1 MPYFITGLPYEEV
14 DPITGEPIR
23 TDNYT
28 SSETENKNNIADKKD
43 VNSGTKKEL
52 TEAEFK
58 KEYIREAQKIA
69 LYKDP
74 PAFPFIYSKGE
85 GSDRVA
91 VIPSTNLRIFIM
103 GVEVSAWVT
112 AATFSSDASP
122 GVKETGNSFTL
133 QCPNDLF
140 TLTHDNVFLNQWNLN
155 DDFRA
160 SEQVKQALYIQKKN
174 KNVYEEKTLVGTWS
188 LTVNTCIFHSSD
200 TVRIFSQIPWTEDDA
215 WLPVFTGYI
224 ADVGVQSDLLTGR
237 DTINFS
243 LETIG
248 GKLNRARFLNNPY
261 SIQTLEIADKTKR
274 NPSSTI
280 ISENLSAQGVT
291 NKEILNLT
299 DNFAIYKDVINPTLY
314 SNLITNT
321 TLERVVA
328 FLFYGDIDLTY
339 REENKAINDSLKD
352 FGVPYDKL
360 VGIKGNEGGKPNDD
374 VEAKRFSDLARV
386 SEKDFLIAYGSDPN
400 SSLRPTLAMIVTRLQ
415 DLASEKRSLQE
426 QSELE
431 KKGQPDTYKPSFE
444 QPGRPLYSNGDRKFD
459 ETGETAWKPNEKTT
473 SLIWKLKVL
482 KYIINSTLQ
491 MKSVERKIKSEP
503 AQLKFT
509 VGDLKDPNSLG
520 AGNVSILKRGVLLA
534 YSGNVSIG
542 TNYTYKDFN
551 SENSELVRLEIPGF
565 GQTSES
571 IKGIEKV
578 EGLKTELTAEQK
590 NEPKSSAKITFKLK
604 NGSIDVSPDSLKIED
619 LGQGLY
625 YSDTGEIT
633 VTLVTPKQD
642 SGSIEFVGNEYE
654 FTSDF
659 KNRYKDFL
667 YKRGWGKLDPRL
679 FALNRQEFPRTGYP
693 DAEIKRLTEAAQ
705 RAALTKNNNPILS
718 AEQVESGLKED
729 LTRQYALAVFLQKE
743 IGNAPKWINEIKEI
757 NLNQFTDSKKYKLND
772 GQWVENVSG
781 DPGRVGLSDE
791 PLGIPLFAYDKT
803 ENKPIEFYSGNF
815 WFDENTAKF
824 STNSTVTTDGTI
836 YRIENSD
843 RVKEFLNEAVIIDTP
858 DKKSIKLEKLSDLNF
873 GGSSSEKEKFFS
885 AGFVRLETTVT
896 TKDGKSYKA
905 GGLYSITQIG
915 DDRIDLLPQADEI
928 EANIQLFTAPLYN
941 ITDNTIVQIEKGTFQ
956 GIHNFILPVIE
967 NYKTTPFFELY
978 KKFTGADKDFEKT
991 EYAKLFPEGKLK
1003 KFGEPGVFGF
1013 PITKDKF
1020 TLSFGSSK
1028 PQYSLHWNNNA
1039 GPAIDKFISIFNN
1052 YKDKEGGLYTFKTQQ
1067 LKNIITNLVNEIKFF
1082 SSYKNNKIINKNK
1095 IEYSIRSVKSGF
1107 SFTESRI
1114 DYIKGDK
1121 EIYTGPVLSFSKG
1134 GDNPTAEIHDG
1145 KLVCLVP
1152 TFLNYKSPVPVYFI
1166 AWAIEA
1172 YNYYKERT
1180 GISDL
1185 TTLFKELKSKSIAS
1199 KTTPSKKKNNNAEI
1213 NGTPFPTPTFNLIKP
1228 NEELKEAW
1236 YTIWKGDQ
1244 TKNSNAFW
1252 VKSSADYNK
1261 NAEKNKTELAK
1272 LKNNSE
1278 ILYTYNANVFEKGFC
1293 IQEDMSFDSNKITE
1307 GNPYKISEFENEIDF
1322 DFGTP
1327 PRYDK
1332 IVDRISKS
1340 DPNETGGKNLTIK
1353 TDTQFNLVAPADG
1366 ELLGNENKGKE
1377 GNKIIYQFIVS
1388 SELEPVP
1395 TVHKFIFDKGGDL
1408 FENISS
1414 NFTIDKFD
1422 QEHENS
1428 VKNTLKI
1435 EKDKKLY
1442 EPEFKKTSA
1451 IFDFAKQ
1458 GKDLNAP
1465 LDPILIKRLG
1475 RIDKTLKDTYPKLS
1489 NASAS
1494 TIINTGILGVKE
1506 IHLLD
1511 FANLQ
1516 KNTGE
1521 PKNALFSP
1529 ENLKNKDGILA
1540 VNIKGLGYVR
1550 PGVPDPGI
1558 FTGSNS
1564 SLYEFNKAKYNKI
1577 KNFYLQ
1583 LQTLTKNF
1591 KDAVITLLDNEKNR
1605 NNDQLFNKQ
1614 NSATQESVLALN
1626 NVPSGYFPGTFKK
1639 EESTLGNVKFLTN
1652 YFKFVV
1658 GSSGRQYEFRVY
1670 WNYEIS
1676 YFPFYKGEILYNDSK
1691 VAEISSLDSS
1701 SLDSFMTNL
1710 GVVVA
1715 AADKVVNEN
1724 DTKVSGKG
1732 KKDLEEFQRKVK
1744 NLNQWY
1750 DSINPIDGRKNGE
1763 IVDGL
1768 VNAYEKN
1775 APAVLPSVPL
1785 DSSKGIPVKKGQ
1797 FLAKDIKAVTWEIY
1811 KPASNIPDLFKT
1823 AEAELSAD
1831 VPSGLLNVS
1840 GAYFTTM
1847 SPFAWLKKLSEKD
1860 VRDNQLKQS
1869 RANKQ
1874 IDWVYEEYFMADWH
1888 KKCVVGF
1895 SNGIPAS
1902 SLKNYNNQINGLDA
1916 DAVECLNA
1924 ANERLSPFL
1933 TYDEVTI
1940 IGNNSGWEGIY
1951 SPHGKTVTVAL
1962 RSPKY
1967 GWGINGGLEPLQYQ
1981 TIDFDSP
1988 MTTKAQIL
1996 STFMERLDYF
2006 WWINGNGDVVIDFP
2020 HYELIPSH
2028 YGPKW
2033 EAFFQLE
2040 GLSSTISYSETFR
2053 SLKSTY
2059 LFTGGMG
2066 LVNVGAGDRTMLSQ
2080 NTVVFQLP
2088 NVLNRNGIEIDPVPL
2103 PFITEKARLK
2113 LFGLIYIKKQIMNSF
2128 TITMNDLPP
2137 ILYITPNTPIYHA
2150 ERDIFAL
2157 VSKVTYQWSINESQ
2171 VTYRLQTA
2179 ITAIRQRL
2187 NYEQLTLEKLRE
2199 KLEANE
2205 QGRIVLKDGLQNLP
2219 ENVSNQLADS
2229 KVIQINQDEFIR
2241 PEFSNDTRRIEA
2253 VSFYKNETNSRTYSN
2268 DKIITSDKVAGFI
2281 RTDLGVRLDTQSKS
2295 DTLDPKSGLYVENE
2309 RLKQIQSNYG
2319 YIYGN
2324 RDPILDYT
2332 NIYSSNQYVKGTKWQ
2347 VLENQDESYVATG
2360 ELVTGNKLNKIV
2372 NKIEAVDQKSSIIP
2386 LVGTLKDSANAA
2398 AKVLGMSTRNI
2409 EYLIKYGPQSV
2420 DINTI
2425 DDPELKK
2432 QLQEQLDSAKT
2443 SEEKTATQTA
2453 IITAL
2458 MNEFFDQ
2465 LNKKYNYDPKKT
2477 QTDFNPQ
2484 IQVCLSKLNSYGGS
2498 QTAKNPALSI
2508 TCRLI
2513 DYNFNLEYK
2522 FIEKEYF
2529 TAQDTNSQRI
2539 FLNAVKDNL
2548 RVASTDTTYKLGSES
2563 SKIQADIKTI
2573 EDLIKDLDS
2582 SKSITTN
2589 SDPQLTLQASQKITE
2604 YPITSDEI
2612 KAFQQEKGLTVDG
2625 ILGPKTMRALGLAGI
2640 TPKSEE
2646 QIKAFQKA
2654 NKLTVDGKIGPET
2667 RARLNEYESKT
2678 LTNSNAK
2685 VILVGDSIAQS
2696 LSLSWDI
2703 ATMKIMLSG
2712 VSTREKIST
2721 FDVEKLVKSNI
2732 KSLENSDLA
2741 IISLGS
2747 YDRPYNIEET
2757 KTSINNIKNLLKAKK
2772 YAWIVPYTTKSSY
2785 LEGLYPLNPRDRI
2798 LKIYTSIGIPN
2809 SDNKLITFNSVVTEG
2824 KYNGINPSQD
2834 GINQILNQIKSI
2846 IG

>member
-1 MPYFITGLPYEEV
+1 MPDFNTSDPITGLPYEEV

-23 TDNYT
+23 TVNYT
-28 SSETENKNNIADKKD
+28 LLETENKNIADKKD

-729 LTRQYALAVFLQKE
+729 LTRQYALAKFLEKNVSLTE
-743 IGNAPKWINEIKEI
+743 DEWKNTIKNISLSSFTKIN
-757 NLNQFTDSKKYKLND
+757 NYKNSD
-772 GQWVENVSG
+772 GQWIEDSAG
-781 DPGRVGLSDE
+781 KTARIGLLDQD
-791 PLGIPLFAYDKT
+791 LGIPLIAYDKT
-803 ENKPIEFYSGNF
+803 KNIPIEFYSGNF
-815 WFDENTAKF
+815 WFDEPDSAF
-824 STNSTVTTDGTI
+824 SPNYTSVSDGTI
-836 YRIENSD
+836 FVFNNSD
-843 RVKEFLNEAVIIDTP
+843 QIKEFIQNVEISNIDKG
-858 DKKSIKLEKLSDLNF
+858 KKSIKFKSEKTIESVKGLPKSEAEKLFRAKFIQFNGATEIDNF
-873 GGSSSEKEKFFS
+873 GVKQIIK
-885 AGFVRLETTVT
+885 
-896 TKDGKSYKA
+896 
-905 GGLYSITQIG
+905 GLYSIQKKDFNGLQTGVIG
-915 DDRIDLLPQADEI
+915 LGIFAALSNTPIPKGLSLEENLAIPILGLTELTPVKENNITDKIRSYFEI
-928 EANIQLFTAPLYN
+928 ITPPLYN
-941 ITDNTIVQIEKGTFQ
+941 ITNNTVVVTDKQ
-956 GIHNFILPVIE
+956 GSQSFSFDSISNYITVRQPKYEGDQSVIE
-967 NYKTTPFFELY
+967 YYKNLNFLELY
-978 KKFTGADKDFEKT
+978 KKITGDDFSGL
-991 EYAKLFPEGKLK
+991 YPDLSGKLFSKEEDKLK
-1003 KFGEPGVFGF
+1003 KFGEAGVFGF
-1013 PITKDKF
+1013 PTKKNDF
-1020 TLSFGSSK
+1020 SVSFGSSK

-1039 GPAIDKFISIFNN
+1039 SGFINKIVAG
-1052 YKDKEGGLYTFKTQQ
+1052 KKEGLARSYVTAYIN
-1067 LKNIITNLVNEIKFF
+1067 NIKFYNSYQGDNKINVYSFYNPQTGVTTNLP
-1082 SSYKNNKIINKNK
+1082 
-1095 IEYSIRSVKSGF
+1095 
-1107 SFTESRI
+1107 
-1114 DYIKGDK
+1114 
-1121 EIYTGPVLSFSKG
+1121 TGPILSFSYNKG
-1134 GDNPTAEIHDG
+1134 TETASAEIENG
-1145 KLVCLVP
+1145 ELICLIP
-1152 TFLNYKSPVPVYFI
+1152 KRTSLYTPSYFI
-1166 AWAIEA
+1166 AWANEA
-1172 YNYYKERT
+1172 YQYYRDRT
-1180 GISDL
+1180 GLKLED
-1185 TTLFKELKSKSIAS
+1185 LKSLFNKS
-1199 KTTPSKKKNNNAEI
+1199 EL
-1213 NGTPFPTPTFNLIKP
+1213 FPTTGIKNVIFNIIKP
-1228 NEELKEAW
+1228 NIESNWLD
-1236 YTIWKGDQ
+1236 TWKNNK

-1442 EPEFKKTSA
+1442 EPESKKTSA

-1475 RIDKTLKDTYPKLS
+1475 RIDKNLTASISTLSSYGPSTTLNSNYDKKL
-1489 NASAS
+1489 
-1494 TIINTGILGVKE
+1494 TT
-1506 IHLLD
+1506 
-1511 FANLQ
+1511 
-1516 KNTGE
+1516 
-1521 PKNALFSP
+1521 LFSSESLQGP
-1529 ENLKNKDGILA
+1529 LGI
-1540 VNIKGLGYVR
+1540 
-1550 PGVPDPGI
+1550 
-1558 FTGSNS
+1558 S
-1564 SLYEFNKAKYNKI
+1564 
-1577 KNFYLQ
+1577 
-1583 LQTLTKNF
+1583 
-1591 KDAVITLLDNEKNR
+1591 
-1605 NNDQLFNKQ
+1605 
-1614 NSATQESVLALN
+1614 
-1626 NVPSGYFPGTFKK
+1626 
-1639 EESTLGNVKFLTN
+1639 
-1652 YFKFVV
+1652 VV
-1658 GSSGRQYEFRVY
+1658 GSSAIPSPQYLGNNLPEKA
-1670 WNYEIS
+1670 E
-1676 YFPFYKGEILYNDSK
+1676 YKGSSLSINDFNKNKYKRIKSFYENLKIAIIEFEKAMKILLDPKDSNKNLNNPKSNSVSALNKVSSVLSTEFKVGGFKKSELANDSQG
-1691 VAEISSLDSS
+1691 
-1701 SLDSFMTNL
+1701 SFEFLLGGNQGYFFTARYKDDKFYEGRIKIEGQNDAWTILLIQTASDDAKLLLANL
-1710 GVVVA
+1710 EVVIA
-1715 AADKVVNEN
+1715 AADKVANEN

-1768 VNAYEKN
+1768 INAYEKN

-1823 AEAELSAD
+1823 AEAELSKD

-1840 GAYFTTM
+1840 NAYFTTM
-1847 SPFAWLKKLSEKD
+1847 SPFAWLKKLSDKD

-1874 IDWVYEEYFMADWH
+1874 IDWVYEEYFMANWH

-2199 KLEANE
+2199 KLEASE
-2205 QGRIVLKDGLQNLP
+2205 QGRTVLKDGLQNLP

-2229 KVIQINQDEFIR
+2229 NVIQINQDEFIR

-2268 DKIITSDKVAGFI
+2268 DILITSDKVAGFV

>member
-1 MPYFITGLPYEEV
+1 MPDFNTSDPITGLPYGEV

-23 TDNYT
+23 TVNYT
-28 SSETENKNNIADKKD
+28 LLETENKNIADKKD

-224 ADVGVQSDLLTGR
+224 ADVGIQSDLLTGR

-314 SNLITNT
+314 SSLITNT
-321 TLERVVA
+321 TLERIVA

-374 VEAKRFSDLARV
+374 VEAKRFSDLAKV

-415 DLASEKRSLQE
+415 DLASEKGSLQE
-426 QSELE
+426 QSDLE
-431 KKGQPDTYKPSFE
+431 KKKQSE
-444 QPGRPLYSNGDRKFD
+444 SGRPLYSNGGREFD
-459 ETGETAWKPNEKTT
+459 HETWKPIEKNT

-534 YSGNVSIG
+534 YSGNDSIG

-565 GQTSES
+565 GQISEF
-571 IKGIEKV
+571 IKV
-578 EGLKTELTAEQK
+578 EGLKTELTDEEK
-590 NEPKSSAKITFKLK
+590 KEPKFSAKITFKLK

-729 LTRQYALAVFLQKE
+729 LTRQYALAKFLENNVSLTEDEWKNT
-743 IGNAPKWINEIKEI
+743 IKNISLSSFTRIN
-757 NLNQFTDSKKYKLND
+757 NYKNSD
-772 GQWVENVSG
+772 GQWIEDSAG
-781 DPGRVGLSDE
+781 KTARIGLLDQD
-791 PLGIPLFAYDKT
+791 LGIPLIAYDKT
-803 ENKPIEFYSGNF
+803 KNTPIEFYSGNF
-815 WFDENTAKF
+815 WFDEPDSAFSPNYTAE
-824 STNSTVTTDGTI
+824 SDGTI
-836 YRIENSD
+836 FVFKNSD
-843 RVKEFLNEAVIIDTP
+843 QIKEFLQNVEISNIGTG
-858 DKKSIKLEKLSDLNF
+858 KKSIKFKSEKTIESVKSLPKSEAEKLF
-873 GGSSSEKEKFFS
+873 RAKFIKFNEATEIDNS
-885 AGFVRLETTVT
+885 GV
-896 TKDGKSYKA
+896 KQIIK
-905 GGLYSITQIG
+905 GLYSIQKKDFKVTSPIEILQTAAQTAALATGTALIFPLGFLFSGISNTPLPKELSIEENLTTLILGLTELTPVKENNIG
-915 DDRIDLLPQADEI
+915 DKIKSYFKTITP
-928 EANIQLFTAPLYN
+928 PLYN
-941 ITDNTIVQIEKGTFQ
+941 ITNNTVVVTDKQ
-956 GIHNFILPVIE
+956 GPQSFSFDSISNYITVRQPKYEGDQSVIE
-967 NYKTTPFFELY
+967 YYKNLNFLELY
-978 KKFTGADKDFEKT
+978 KKITGDDFSGL
-991 EYAKLFPEGKLK
+991 YPGLSGKLFSKEEDKLK
-1003 KFGEPGVFGF
+1003 KFGEAGVFGF
-1013 PITKDKF
+1013 PTKKNDF
-1020 TLSFGSSK
+1020 SVSFGSSK

-1039 GPAIDKFISIFNN
+1039 SGFINKIVAGKKEGLARSYVTAYINNIKFYNSYEGDNKINVYSFYDPQTTVTTNLSTGPILSFSYNKGTETASAEIENGELICLIPIPKSKNPNIPSYFVAWANEAYQYYRDRTGLKLEDLKSLFNKSELFSATGIKNVIFNII
-1052 YKDKEGGLYTFKTQQ
+1052 KP
-1067 LKNIITNLVNEIKFF
+1067 NIESNWLDTW
-1082 SSYKNNKIINKNK
+1082 KNNK
-1095 IEYSIRSVKSGF
+1095 
-1107 SFTESRI
+1107 
-1114 DYIKGDK
+1114 
-1121 EIYTGPVLSFSKG
+1121 
-1134 GDNPTAEIHDG
+1134 
-1145 KLVCLVP
+1145 
-1152 TFLNYKSPVPVYFI
+1152 
-1166 AWAIEA
+1166 
-1172 YNYYKERT
+1172 
-1180 GISDL
+1180 
-1185 TTLFKELKSKSIAS
+1185 
-1199 KTTPSKKKNNNAEI
+1199 
-1213 NGTPFPTPTFNLIKP
+1213 
-1228 NEELKEAW
+1228 
-1236 YTIWKGDQ
+1236 

-1322 DFGTP
+1322 GTP

-1353 TDTQFNLVAPADG
+1353 TETQFNLVAPADG

-1377 GNKIIYQFIVS
+1377 GNKIIYQFVVS

-1395 TVHKFIFDKGGDL
+1395 TVHKFIFDKEGDL

-1435 EKDKKLY
+1435 EKGKKLY
-1442 EPEFKKTSA
+1442 EPEPKKTSA

-1458 GKDLNAP
+1458 GKDLNVP

-1475 RIDKTLKDTYPKLS
+1475 RIDKNLTASISKLS
-1489 NASAS
+1489 SYGPS
-1494 TIINTGILGVKE
+1494 TTEQNYGKLT
-1506 IHLLD
+1506 
-1511 FANLQ
+1511 
-1516 KNTGE
+1516 T
-1521 PKNALFSP
+1521 LFSSESLQGP
-1529 ENLKNKDGILA
+1529 SGISVVRSENKTPAPQYLGYLGNNLPEKAEYKGSSPSINDFNKNKYKRIKSFYENLKIAVIEFENAMKILLNPEDPNKNL
-1540 VNIKGLGYVR
+1540 NNPK
-1550 PGVPDPGI
+1550 
-1558 FTGSNS
+1558 SNS
-1564 SLYEFNKAKYNKI
+1564 VS
-1577 KNFYLQ
+1577 
-1583 LQTLTKNF
+1583 
-1591 KDAVITLLDNEKNR
+1591 
-1605 NNDQLFNKQ
+1605 
-1614 NSATQESVLALN
+1614 ALN
-1626 NVPSGYFPGTFKK
+1626 KVSSVVSTEFKVGGFKKSETATDSRGYFEFLLGGSYGYYFEARYEDGKFYEGTIKLFRQIRS
-1639 EESTLGNVKFLTN
+1639 EGVSVVLIQTASDDANTGVKLLLAN
-1652 YFKFVV
+1652 LEVV
-1658 GSSGRQYEFRVY
+1658 
-1670 WNYEIS
+1670 I
-1676 YFPFYKGEILYNDSK
+1676 
-1691 VAEISSLDSS
+1691 
-1701 SLDSFMTNL
+1701 
-1710 GVVVA
+1710 A
-1715 AADKVVNEN
+1715 AADKIVNEN

-1744 NLNQWY
+1744 DLNQWY

-1823 AEAELSAD
+1823 AEAELSAG

-1847 SPFAWLKKLSEKD
+1847 SPFAWLKKLSDKD

-1988 MTTKAQIL
+1988 ITTKAQIL

-2040 GLSSTISYSETFR
+2040 GLSSSISYSETFR

-2066 LVNVGAGDRTMLSQ
+2066 LVNVGAGDRTMLFQ

-2199 KLEANE
+2199 KLEASE
-2205 QGRIVLKDGLQNLP
+2205 QGRTVLKDGLQNLP

-2229 KVIQINQDEFIR
+2229 NVIRINQDEFIR

-2268 DKIITSDKVAGFI
+2268 DILITSDKVAGFI

-2295 DTLDPKSGLYVENE
+2295 DTLNPKSGLYVENE

-2360 ELVTGNKLNKIV
+2360 ELVTGDKLNKIV

-2386 LVGTLKDSANAA
+2386 LVGTLKDSAKAA

-2432 QLQEQLDSAKT
+2432 QLQEQLDSAET
-2443 SEEKTATQTA
+2443 PEEKTVTQTV

-2458 MNEFFDQ
+2458 MKEFFVK
-2465 LNKKYNYDPKKT
+2465 LKEKYNYDLEKT
-2477 QTDFNPQ
+2477 VFNPQ
-2484 IQVCLSKLNSYGGS
+2484 IQLCLSKLNSYGGS

-2508 TCRLI
+2508 TCGLI

-2573 EDLIKDLDS
+2573 DELIEKLDD
-2582 SKSITTN
+2582 SKSTTTT
-2589 SDPQLTLQASQKITE
+2589 SDPQLTPQASQKTTE

-2654 NKLTVDGKIGPET
+2654 NKLTVDGKIGSET
-2667 RARLNEYESKT
+2667 KARLKVYEEKPQSSESSKLSIFEYYR
-2678 LTNSNAK
+2678 
-2685 VILVGDSIAQS
+2685 Q
-2696 LSLSWDI
+2696 
-2703 ATMKIMLSG
+2703 
-2712 VSTREKIST
+2712 
-2721 FDVEKLVKSNI
+2721 
-2732 KSLENSDLA
+2732 
-2741 IISLGS
+2741 
-2747 YDRPYNIEET
+2747 
-2757 KTSINNIKNLLKAKK
+2757 
-2772 YAWIVPYTTKSSY
+2772 
-2785 LEGLYPLNPRDRI
+2785 I
-2798 LKIYTSIGIPN
+2798 LKNNKSQNIP
-2809 SDNKLITFNSVVTEG
+2809 
-2824 KYNGINPSQD
+2824 
-2834 GINQILNQIKSI
+2834 
-2846 IG
+2846 

>member
-1 MPYFITGLPYEEV
+1 MPPSTNPLFQPV
-14 DPITGEPIR
+14 DLTPKFDISLSNPSQNTL
-23 TDNYT
+23 T

-74 PAFPFIYSKGE
+74 PAFPFMYSKGE

-91 VIPSTNLRIFIM
+91 VIPSPNLRIFIM

-112 AATFSSDASP
+112 AASFSSDASP

-200 TVRIFSQIPWTEDDA
+200 TVRIFSHIPWTEDDA

-224 ADVGVQSDLLTGR
+224 ADVGIQSDILTGR
-237 DTINFS
+237 DTINFN

-274 NPSSTI
+274 NPSTTI
-280 ISENLSAQGVT
+280 ISENLSAQGQT
-291 NKEILNLT
+291 NKELLNLT

-314 SNLITNT
+314 SSLITNT

-352 FGVPYDKL
+352 LGIPYDKL

-374 VEAKRFSDLARV
+374 VQAKRFSDLAKV
-386 SEKDFLIAYGSDPN
+386 SRQDFLIAYGSDPN
-400 SSLRPTLAMIVTRLQ
+400 SSLRPTLAMIITRLQ
-415 DLASEKRSLQE
+415 DLASEKGSLQE
-426 QSELE
+426 QSDLE
-431 KKGQPDTYKPSFE
+431 KKKQSE
-444 QPGRPLYSNGDRKFD
+444 SGRPLYSNGGREFDD
-459 ETGETAWKPNEKTT
+459 ETWKPIEKNT

-503 AQLKFT
+503 AQLKFR
-509 VGDLKDPNSLG
+509 VGDLRDPNSLG
-520 AGNVSILKRGVLLA
+520 AGNVSILKRGVLLD
-534 YSGNVSIG
+534 YSGNDSIG

-578 EGLKTELTAEQK
+578 EGLKTELT
-590 NEPKSSAKITFKLK
+590 NEETNESKSSARITFKLK
-604 NGSIDVSPDSLKIED
+604 NGSVDVSSDSLKIED
-619 LGQGLY
+619 SGQGLY
-625 YSDTGEIT
+625 YSDKGEIT

-642 SGSIEFVGNEYE
+642 SGSIEFVGKDYE

-693 DAEIKRLTEAAQ
+693 DPEIKRLTEAAE

-718 AEQVESGLKED
+718 AEQVERGLKED
-729 LTRQYALAVFLQKE
+729 LTRQYALAKFLEKNVSPTE
-743 IGNAPKWINEIKEI
+743 DKWKNTIKNI
-757 NLNQFTDSKKYKLND
+757 SLASSTKNKRYKYND
-772 GQWVENVSG
+772 GQWIE
-781 DPGRVGLSDE
+781 DPVGEIARIGLLGED
-791 PLGIPLFAYDKT
+791 LGIPLIAYDKT
-803 ENKPIEFYSGNF
+803 GNKPIEFYSGNF
-815 WFDENTAKF
+815 WFDEPDSAFSPNYTAV
-824 STNSTVTTDGTI
+824 SDGTI
-836 YRIENSD
+836 FVFNNSD
-843 RVKEFLNEAVIIDTP
+843 QIKEFTLDSNIESLDGGRIYIKFNLPKTIN
-858 DKKSIKLEKLSDLNF
+858 SIKGLPKSEVEKLFRAKYIQFN
-873 GGSSSEKEKFFS
+873 G
-885 AGFVRLETTVT
+885 T
-896 TKDGKSYKA
+896 TKIDEKNTIK
-905 GGLYSITQIG
+905 GLYQIQKRDYTASKESFVQAKTGAFEGTGIT
-915 DDRIDLLPQADEI
+915 EI
-928 EANIQLFTAPLYN
+928 ESLTELTPANQPNNTNQINSYFKTIKPPLYN
-941 ITDNTIVQIEKGTFQ
+941 ITNNTVVVTDKQ
-956 GIHNFILPVIE
+956 GSQSFSFDSISNYITVRQPKYEGDQSVIE
-967 NYKTTPFFELY
+967 YYKNLNFLELY
-978 KKFTGADKDFEKT
+978 KKITGNDFFDSYKGLYE
-991 EYAKLFPEGKLK
+991 KLFSKEEDKLK
-1003 KFGEPGVFGF
+1003 KFGGAGVFGF
-1013 PITKDKF
+1013 PTKKNEF
-1020 TLSFGSSK
+1020 SVSFGSSE

-1039 GPAIDKFISIFNN
+1039 SKFINN
-1052 YKDKEGGLYTFKTQQ
+1052 IATEKRDSKYSDGSDRLYAA
-1067 LKNIITNLVNEIKFF
+1067 I
-1082 SSYKNNKIINKNK
+1082 NKIIF
-1095 IEYSIRSVKSGF
+1095 YSSYQRENQINVYPF
-1107 SFTESRI
+1107 YDPET
-1114 DYIKGDK
+1114 DK
-1121 EIYTGPVLSFSKG
+1121 KTDLSTGPILSFSYNKG
-1134 GDNPTAEIHDG
+1134 NAASAEINDG
-1145 KLVCLVP
+1145 ELICLVP
-1152 TFLNYKSPVPVYFI
+1152 KEVNSSIPSYFI
-1166 AWAIEA
+1166 AWANEA
-1172 YNYYKERT
+1172 YQYYRDRT
-1180 GISDL
+1180 GLKLEDL
-1185 TTLFKELKSKSIAS
+1185 KNLFKTSESDSFQITGLKDVI
-1199 KTTPSKKKNNNAEI
+1199 
-1213 NGTPFPTPTFNLIKP
+1213 FNIIKP
-1228 NEELKEAW
+1228 NIKSDWLS
-1236 YTIWKGDQ
+1236 IWKD
-1244 TKNSNAFW
+1244 KSKDSKDAFW
-1252 VKSSADYNK
+1252 AKSSADYDK
-1261 NAEKNKTELAK
+1261 NAEKNQTELAK
-1272 LKNNSE
+1272 LKSNSE
-1278 ILYTYNANVFEKGFC
+1278 ILYIYNPNIFEKGFC
-1293 IQEDMSFDSNKITE
+1293 IQEDTSFGSDKITE
-1307 GNPYKISEFENEIDF
+1307 GNPYKISEFENEVGL
-1322 DFGTP
+1322 GTP

-1332 IVDRISKS
+1332 IVNKISES
-1340 DPNETGGKNLTIK
+1340 DPNETSGKNLTIK
-1353 TDTQFNLVAPADG
+1353 TDSKFNLVAPADG
-1366 ELLGNENKGKE
+1366 ELLGDENEGKE
-1377 GNKIIYQFIVS
+1377 DKIIYQFKVS
-1388 SELEPVP
+1388 SKLEPVP

-1408 FENISS
+1408 FQNISS

-1422 QEHENS
+1422 QEHE
-1428 VKNTLKI
+1428 KNIANILKGSI
-1435 EKDKKLY
+1435 YGTTTIL
-1442 EPEFKKTSA
+1442 
-1451 IFDFAKQ
+1451 DFAKQ
-1458 GKDLNAP
+1458 GKDLNVP

-1475 RIDKTLKDTYPKLS
+1475 RI
-1489 NASAS
+1489 
-1494 TIINTGILGVKE
+1494 
-1506 IHLLD
+1506 
-1511 FANLQ
+1511 
-1516 KNTGE
+1516 
-1521 PKNALFSP
+1521 
-1529 ENLKNKDGILA
+1529 ENGLKNNSELNVIYSQNEAYGSSNLDLKILFNKKNWA
-1540 VNIKGLGYVR
+1540 SVGEGPGLVGRLV
-1550 PGVPDPGI
+1550 PFEGVFVGK
-1558 FTGSNS
+1558 S
-1564 SLYEFNKAKYNKI
+1564 SSIYEFNKAKYDKI
-1577 KNFYLQ
+1577 RNFYSQ
-1583 LQTLTKNF
+1583 LKDTTKKF
-1591 KDAVITLLDNEKNR
+1591 GDAVVILLQ
-1605 NNDQLFNKQ
+1605 NNTPQ
-1614 NSATQESVLALN
+1614 NSAENDSIPILRGVN
-1626 NVPSGYFPGTFKK
+1626 SSFKK
-1639 EESTLGNVKFLTN
+1639 ADPNQNSVSN
-1652 YFKFVV
+1652 YFELIIGKNLP
-1658 GSSGRQYEFRVY
+1658 SRYEFRVY
-1670 WNYEIS
+1670 WNPKEKPVFKDKKNPGPS
-1676 YFPFYKGEILYNDSK
+1676 PGPFYKGEILYNNIT
-1691 VAEISSLDSS
+1691 VVEILSDLGSLT
-1701 SLDSFMTNL
+1701 SFMTNL
-1710 GVVVA
+1710 QAVIDEAENAV
-1715 AADKVVNEN
+1715 KYN
-1724 DTKVSGKG
+1724 DTNSGKAE
-1732 KKDLEEFQRKVK
+1732 DLKTFQGKVK
-1744 NLNQWY
+1744 ELNQWY
-1750 DSINPIDGRKNGE
+1750 DSINTVDGRKNGE

-1768 VNAYEKN
+1768 INAYEKN

-1823 AEAELSAD
+1823 AEAELSKD

-1840 GAYFTTM
+1840 NAYFTTM
-1847 SPFAWLKKLSEKD
+1847 SPFAWLKKLSDKD
-1860 VRDNQLKQS
+1860 VRDYQLKQS

-1895 SNGIPAS
+1895 SNGIPKS
-1902 SLKNYNNQINGLDA
+1902 SLQNDAGVPIYNNQINGLDA

-2066 LVNVGAGDRTMLSQ
+2066 LANVGSGDRTMLSQ

-2088 NVLNRNGIEIDPVPL
+2088 NVLNRNGIEVETTTL

-2113 LFGLIYIKKQIMNSF
+2113 LFGLIYLKKQIMNSF
-2128 TITMNDLPP
+2128 TIQMNDLPP

-2157 VSKVTYQWSINESQ
+2157 VSRVTYQWSINESQ

-2199 KLEANE
+2199 KLEASE
-2205 QGRIVLKDGLQNLP
+2205 QGRTVLKDGLQNLP

-2229 KVIQINQDEFIR
+2229 NVIRINQDEFIR

-2268 DKIITSDKVAGFI
+2268 DILITSDKVAGFI

-2295 DTLDPKSGLYVENE
+2295 DTLNPKSGLYVENE

-2347 VLENQDESYVATG
+2347 VLGNQDESYVATG
-2360 ELVTGNKLNKIV
+2360 ELVTGNKLNKV
-2372 NKIEAVDQKSSIIP
+2372 VDKIEAVDQKSSIIP
-2386 LVGTLKDSANAA
+2386 LVGTLKDSAKAA

-2443 SEEKTATQTA
+2443 SEEKIVTQIA
-2453 IITAL
+2453 SITAL
-2458 MNEFFDQ
+2458 MKEFFDQ
-2465 LNKKYNYDPKKT
+2465 LNKKYNYDPEKK
-2477 QTDFNPQ
+2477 QEDFNPQ

-2539 FLNAVKDNL
+2539 FLNAVKNNL

-2573 EDLIKDLDS
+2573 DDLIKDLDN
-2582 SKSITTN
+2582 SKSTTTT
-2589 SDPQLTLQASQKITE
+2589 SDPQLTPQASQKITE
-2604 YPITSDEI
+2604 YPITPDEI

-2625 ILGPKTMRALGLAGI
+2625 ILGPKTMRALAVAGI

-2654 NKLTVDGKIGPET
+2654 NKLTVDGIIGPET
-2667 RARLNEYESKT
+2667 QAFLYEYEKPQSKT

-2785 LEGLYPLNPRDRI
+2785 LEGLNYLNPRDRI
-2798 LKIYTSIGIPN
+2798 LKIYKNIGIPD
-2809 SDNKLITFNSVVTEG
+2809 SELITFNSVVTEG
-2824 KYNGINPSQD
+2824 QYNGINPSQD
-2834 GINQILNQIKSI
+2834 GINQILNKIKSI